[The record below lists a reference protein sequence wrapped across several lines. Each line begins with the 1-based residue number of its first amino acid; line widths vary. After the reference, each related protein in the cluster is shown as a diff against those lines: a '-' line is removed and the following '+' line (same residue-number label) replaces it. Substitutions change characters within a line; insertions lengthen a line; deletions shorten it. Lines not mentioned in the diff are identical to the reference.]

1 MKKNIALV
9 TGANRGIGKKIS
21 KELINAGIYVIGTS
35 TTPQGVDKIKK
46 TFKNHGIGILIN
58 FLKIIE
64 TKKKIQQLIKK
75 FKIIDIFVH
84 NAGIIQD
91 SILLKMN
98 DSCWNNVININL
110 SAIFHVTKIILS
122 PMIKQRYGRIIVLSS
137 ISGYTGQ
144 IGQTNYAASK
154 SGLIGFSK
162 SLALEVASKG
172 ITVNMISPGYI
183 YTDMTKKILSLKKEE
198 ILKKIPV
205 GRFGNTQ
212 DIAYVVSFL
221 SSKKSSYITG
231 QNIHVNGGMYVDFNM

>member
-1 MKKNIALV
+1 MKKKIALV
-9 TGANRGIGKKIS
+9 TGANKGIGKKIS
-21 KELINAGIYVIGTS
+21 TELINSGIYVIGTS
-35 TTPQGVDKIKK
+35 TTVQGIRKIKK
-46 TFKNHGIGILIN
+46 TFKKNGVGILIN

-64 TKKKIQQLIKK
+64 AKKKIQQLIKK

-91 SILLKMN
+91 SILLKMH
-98 DSCWNNVININL
+98 DSCWNNVIDVNL
-110 SAIFHVTKIILS
+110 SAIFHATKIILP
-122 PMIKQRYGRIIVLSS
+122 PMVKQRYGRIIVLSS
-137 ISGYTGQ
+137 VSSYIGQ

-172 ITVNMISPGYI
+172 ITVNTVSPGYI
-183 YTDMTKKILSLKKEE
+183 CTDMTKKILSSKKEE

-205 GRFGNTQ
+205 GRFGKTQ
-212 DIAYVVSFL
+212 DVAYVVSFL

-231 QNIHVNGGMYVDFNM
+231 QNIHVNGGMFIDFII

>member
-9 TGANRGIGKKIS
+9 TGANRGIGKKILT
-21 KELINAGIYVIGTS
+21 ELINTGIYVIGTS
-35 TTPQGVDKIKK
+35 TTLQGVDKIKK
-46 TFKNHGIGILIN
+46 ICKDCGVGILIN
-58 FLKIIE
+58 FLKITE

-91 SILLKMN
+91 SILLKMH
-98 DSCWNNVININL
+98 DSYWNNVININL

-122 PMIKQRYGRIIVLSS
+122 PMIKQRFGRIIVLGS
-137 ISGYTGQ
+137 ISGDTGQ

-172 ITVNMISPGYI
+172 ITVNVISPGYI
-183 YTDMTKKILSLKKEE
+183 YTDMTKKILSLKKKE

-231 QNIHVNGGMYVDFNM
+231 QNIHVNGGMYVNCNI